1 MSDMNAILEV
11 TQKLQDLNRRLAEVE
26 NERMSLKEQIAV
38 CTAQLGELAVIH
50 IRPTDGAKLRD
61 YVMWVF
67 RRGISVRTLS
77 PIDIAHELN
86 LLRASDQ
93 ANIRGCLKRLVKE
106 GHLRKTAHG
115 RYQNL
120 R

>member
-11 TQKLQDLNRRLAEVE
+11 SQRLQDLNRKLAEVE
-26 NERMSLKEQIAV
+26 NERASLKEQIAL
-38 CTAQLGELAVIH
+38 CTSQLGELTAIH
-50 IRPTDGAKLRD
+50 VRPGQGAPLRD
-61 YVMWVF
+61 HIMWVF
-67 RRGISVRTLS
+67 RRGVGLRILS

-93 ANIRGCLKRLVKE
+93 ANIRGCLKRLVQE
-106 GHLRKTAHG
+106 GHLRKNAHG